1 MNDTGQPMRHAL
13 VHRGHLWLALACAVV
28 LALVVRIAYLAEL
41 QGSPL
46 LSGLMGDSRQ
56 YDAWAQ
62 QIAGGEWVG
71 TQVFYQAP
79 LYPYWLAII
88 FRLFGHDLGLVRL
101 VQAVLGAASCALL
114 GLAGRRFLSERVGV
128 MAALLL
134 AVYPPAFFFD
144 GLIQKSSLDLFLITL
159 MLALLAE
166 FSVRRRW
173 TWLAALGV
181 AAAAFVLNREN
192 ARVLFPV
199 IVAWLWLA
207 FRDVRASRRVAW
219 IAVLAAASLA
229 VLLPVGL
236 RNYRV
241 GGEFLVSTSQLGPN
255 FYIGNNPHA
264 SGTYE
269 PLVPERGDPLFE
281 RDDATRLASAAAG
294 RALSPVEVSD
304 YWLGQSFAYIRTQ
317 PIHWLGLMGKKALL
331 TLNAAELPDTES
343 IEAYA
348 GYSRILRGLLWLN
361 FGVMLPLAAF
371 GGWVFRAE
379 WRRLLILYGMIAGLA
394 LTVAVFYV
402 VARYRHPLVPFVLLF
417 AAAGLGGL
425 RHPHRDRPRPA
436 AAAAKPG
443 SARKPAVRQA
453 PSASQDPKRRWLPGL
468 AGAGLVAIVANLPI
482 ITVRDQTYL
491 NLGSLLAQNGRSADA
506 IALLSK
512 AVSLDPN
519 HAEPHFRLALA
530 YRDAGEP
537 QAAIEELT
545 AAVRLRPDHADA
557 HMALGTL
564 LRGENRTAEA
574 LQHFR
579 EAARHAPG
587 SVEAHTN
594 LGLAL
599 IEAGQ
604 PDEAIAEHRRAIA
617 LAPGSPGPHS
627 NLAVALQQA
636 GDIQQAVAE
645 YGRALALDP
654 DYAEAHVNLAMA
666 LSSARDF
673 EAAFVQFREAIRLQ
687 PDNDA
692 VRIAFGNALCEAGQ
706 NAQGLEQYEAAARLS
721 PDSLDALSLL
731 AQAYVRAGR
740 FADAVASLEKALAVA
755 TATGRSEAARG
766 YSDAIQQ
773 LRTLMQRRSR

>member
-1 MNDTGQPMRHAL
+1 MLFRRRSP
-13 VHRGHLWLALACAVV
+13 WLALAGATA
-28 LALVVRIAYLAEL
+28 LALIVRLAYLAEL

-62 QIAGGEWVG
+62 QIAGGDWVG

-88 FRLFGHDLGLVRL
+88 FRFFGHDLGLVRL
-101 VQAVLGAASCALL
+101 VQAVLGAASCVLL
-114 GLAGRRFLSERVGV
+114 GLAGCRFFSDRVGV
-128 MAALLL
+128 LAALLL
-134 AVYPPAFFFD
+134 AIYPAAFFFD
-144 GLIQKSSLDLFLITL
+144 GLIQKSSLDILLITL

-166 FSVRRRW
+166 FSARRDW
-173 TWLAALGV
+173 KWLAALGL
-181 AAAAFVLNREN
+181 AAAALVLNREN
-192 ARVLFPV
+192 ARVLVPV
-199 IVAWLWLA
+199 IGAWLWLG
-207 FRDVRASRRVAW
+207 FPDVAIRRRAAW
-219 IAVLAAASLA
+219 IAAFAAASLA
-229 VLLPVGL
+229 VLLPVGF

-255 FYIGNNPHA
+255 FYIGNNSHA
-264 SGTYE
+264 SGSYE
-269 PLVPERGDPLFE
+269 ALVPERGDLLFE

-294 RALSPVEVSD
+294 RALSPGEVSD
-304 YWLGQSFAYIRTQ
+304 YWLGQAFAYMRSQ
-317 PIHWLGLMGKKALL
+317 PFDWLGLMGKKALL

-348 GYSRILRGLLWLN
+348 GYSRILWGLLWLDV
-361 FGVMLPLAAF
+361 GVILPLAAF

-379 WRRLLILYGMIAGLA
+379 WRRLLILYGMLVGLA
-394 LTVAVFYV
+394 LSVAIFYV
-402 VARYRHPLVPFVLLF
+402 VARYRHPLVPVVLLF
-417 AAAGLGGL
+417 AAAGLGGIL
-425 RHPHRDRPRPA
+425 DMRPGGTRRA
-436 AAAAKPG
+436 VASAKRG
-443 SARKPAVRQA
+443 SAKKPAVRQQPA
-453 PSASQDPKRRWLPGL
+453 SSQDWKRRWLPGL
-468 AGAGLVAIVANLPI
+468 AGAGLVAIAANLPI
-482 ITVRDQTYL
+482 MAVRDQTYL
-491 NLGSLLAQNGRSADA
+491 NLGSLLAQNGRPADA

-512 AVSLDPN
+512 AVSLDPG
-519 HAEPHFRLALA
+519 HAEPHFRLGLA
-530 YRDAGEP
+530 YRDAGQLNP
-537 QAAIEELT
+537 AIEELR

-557 HMALGTL
+557 HLALGAL
-564 LRGENRTAEA
+564 LHGENRTAEA

-579 EAARHAPG
+579 AAARHAPG

-599 IEAGQ
+599 IEAGET
-604 PDEAIAEHRRAIA
+604 DEAIAEHRRAIA

-654 DYAEAHVNLAMA
+654 DYAEAHVNLALA
-666 LSSARDF
+666 LASVRDF

-692 VRIAFGNALCEAGQ
+692 VRIAFGNALCEAGL

-721 PDSLDALSLL
+721 PDSLDALSLS
-731 AQAYVRAGR
+731 AQAYARAGR
-740 FADAVASLEKALAVA
+740 YADAVASLEKAHSLA
-755 TATGRSEAARG
+755 TAAGRSDAARG
-766 YSDAIQQ
+766 ISDAIRR
-773 LRTLMQRRSR
+773 LRALMQRRSR

>member
-1 MNDTGQPMRHAL
+1 MRHAL
-13 VHRGHLWLALACAVV
+13 VHRGRSWLALACAAV
-28 LALVVRIAYLAEL
+28 LALVVRVAYLAEL
-41 QGSPL
+41 DGSPL

-79 LYPYWLAII
+79 LYPYWLAVI
-88 FRLFGHDLGLVRL
+88 FRLAGHDLGLVR
-101 VQAVLGAASCALL
+101 VFQAMLGALSCVLL
-114 GLAGRRFLSERVGV
+114 GVAGRRFFSDRVGV
-128 MAALLL
+128 LAALLL

-144 GLIQKSSLDLFLITL
+144 GLIQKSSLDIFLITL
-159 MLALLAE
+159 MLALLAQ
-166 FSVRRRW
+166 FSTRCDW
-173 TWLAALGV
+173 KWLAALGV
-181 AAAAFVLNREN
+181 ATAAFVLNREN
-192 ARVLFPV
+192 ARVLYPV
-199 IVAWLWLA
+199 IGIWLWFG
-207 FRDVRASRRVAW
+207 FRVVPAGRRAAW
-219 IAVLAAASLA
+219 ITVVAVASLA
-229 VLLPVGL
+229 VLLPVGF

-255 FYIGNNPHA
+255 FYIGNNPRA

-294 RALSPVEVSD
+294 RALSAGEVSD
-304 YWLGQSFAYIRTQ
+304 YWLGQSFAYIRSQ
-317 PIHWLGLMGKKALL
+317 PFHWLGLMGKKALL
-331 TLNAAELPDTES
+331 TFNAAELPDTES
-343 IEAYA
+343 IDAYA
-348 GYSRILRGLLWLN
+348 GDSRILRGLLWLS

-379 WRRLLILYGMIAGLA
+379 WRRLLILYGMLAGLA
-394 LTVAVFYV
+394 LTVAIFYV
-402 VARYRHPLVPFVLLF
+402 VARYRHPLAPIVLLF

-425 RHPHRDRPRPA
+425 PDMRPGAARPA
-436 AAAAKPG
+436 AAAAKRG
-443 SARKPAVRQA
+443 SARKPAVR
-453 PSASQDPKRRWLPGL
+453 PLPASSEDWKRRWLPGL

-482 ITVRDQTYL
+482 MAVHDQTYL
-491 NLGSLLAQNGRSADA
+491 NLGSLLAQNGRPVEA
-506 IALLSK
+506 IDVLSK
-512 AVSLDPN
+512 AVTLDPG
-519 HAEPHFRLALA
+519 HAEPHFRLGLA
-530 YRDAGEP
+530 YRDGGQP

-557 HMALGTL
+557 HIALGIL
-564 LRGENRTAEA
+564 LRGESRTADA

-604 PDEAIAEHRRAIA
+604 PDEAVAEHRRAIA
-617 LAPGSPGPHS
+617 LAPGSPGPHN
-627 NLAVALQQA
+627 NLAVALQHS

-654 DYAEAHVNLAMA
+654 DYADAHVNLAMA
-666 LSSARDF
+666 LASARDF
-673 EAAFVQFREAIRLQ
+673 EAAFVQFREAIRLE
-687 PDNDA
+687 PDNYE

-706 NAQGLEQYEAAARLS
+706 NAQGIEQYEAATRLS
-721 PDSLDALSLL
+721 PDSLDALTLS
-731 AQAYVRAGR
+731 AQAHARVGKLAEAL
-740 FADAVASLEKALAVA
+740 ADLEKAHALA
-755 TATGRSEAARG
+755 TATGRSETARG
-766 YSDAIQQ
+766 ISDAIGQ
-773 LRTLMQRRSR
+773 LRELMQRRSR